1 MNNNSS
7 AVSMLLK
14 EINELKDRV
23 RELEKYI

>member
-7 AVSMLLK
+7 AVSILLK

-23 RELEKYI
+23 RELENYV